1 MSQPIILYGHAS
13 PSPNPWKVAII
24 LEELQIEYKMEFV
37 SAVKSPP
44 YIEKNPNGR

>member
-1 MSQPIILYGHAS
+1 M
-13 PSPNPWKVAII
+13 I